1 MYYSV
6 NPKGEKDGIV
16 FSYCY
21 SLNESGWVEKP
32 SMQDIRNS
40 AASSVAP
47 GGWMIVTGGTVRGKK
62 LHSVEEY
69 NGREW
74 SCGQPLPMRTSGHCQ
89 IQA

>member
-1 MYYSV
+1 
-6 NPKGEKDGIV
+6 
-16 FSYCY
+16 
-21 SLNESGWVEKP
+21 
-32 SMQDIRNS
+32 MQDIRNS

-74 SCGQPLPMRTSGHCQ
+74 SCGPPLPMRTSGHCQ
-89 IQA
+89 IQAGNITIIFGKYIVILNYYVYPFL

>member
-1 MYYSV
+1 
-6 NPKGEKDGIV
+6 
-16 FSYCY
+16 
-21 SLNESGWVEKP
+21 
-32 SMQDIRNS
+32 MQDIRNS

-74 SCGQPLPMRTSGHCQ
+74 SCGPPLPMRTSGHCQ
-89 IQA
+89 IQAGNRTIIFGKYIVFFTYYVYPFL